1 MVWSGETV
9 RIKRQCSSEDGAG
22 LAMGTGGT
30 GTHWT
35 VLTNNHSVVVLL
47 SVCTR
52 LPSLWNSLDRGGK
65 LWPRDGQATQLGTV
79 FRDPKGHIQNCSA
92 NLYLNLVKHQI
103 FNFRLINIKY

>member
-65 LWPRDGQATQLGTV
+65 LWPRDGQATQLERCSGTLRV
-79 FRDPKGHIQNCSA
+79 IFRTALQTCI
-92 NLYLNLVKHQI
+92 
-103 FNFRLINIKY
+103 